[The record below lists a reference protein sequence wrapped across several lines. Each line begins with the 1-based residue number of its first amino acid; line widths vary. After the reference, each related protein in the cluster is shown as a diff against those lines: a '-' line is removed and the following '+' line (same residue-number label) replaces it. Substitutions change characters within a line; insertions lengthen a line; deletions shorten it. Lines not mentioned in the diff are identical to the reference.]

1 MMQGGQASGT
11 ADLDQLVRSARE
23 QIAAAPDEATLEQLR
38 IDLLGKKG
46 VMTATLRG
54 LGSLPLDQRA
64 ARGARANAVK
74 NEIESMLTAR
84 AGALADA
91 RLETI
96 GEREWMDVTF
106 VPALARRGHLHP
118 LSLILRDVKAIFS
131 RIGYEVALGP
141 EVEDDFHNFEA
152 LNIPAEHPAR
162 DTMDSFYLEPY
173 PLLLRTH
180 TSPVQI
186 RYMQSHKPPIRI
198 IAPGAVYRRDATDPS
213 HASQFYQFEGLV
225 VDHDIRLSDLK
236 GTIEYFAR
244 SLFGPD
250 RRIRIV
256 GDHFP
261 FTEPSIAAA
270 VSCGICA
277 GAGCRSCKGGWLEI
291 LGAGMVHPQ
300 VLRNGGVDPDHYA
313 GFAFGAGLDR
323 LAMLKYNVSDLRLF
337 LENDVRFLRQF

>member
-1 MMQGGQASGT
+1 MKQGVVG
-11 ADLDQLVRSARE
+11 E
-23 QIAAAPDEATLEQLR
+23 LEQLR
-38 IDLLGKKG
+38 TSARERVDAATDHKALEDLRVGLLGKKG
-46 VMTATLRG
+46 
-54 LGSLPLDQRA
+54 
-64 ARGARANAVK
+64 
-74 NEIESMLTAR
+74 ELTAVLRQLGTLPAAER
-84 AGALADA
+84 AGAGAQANQLKEDIFGWISERQGA
-91 RLETI
+91 LEAKRYTAL
-96 GEREWMDVTF
+96 GDTEWVDVTF
-106 VPALARRGHLHP
+106 MPNPVRRGHLHP
-118 LSLILRDVKAIFS
+118 LTLILREVKAIFS
-131 RIGYEVALGP
+131 RLGYEVALGP
-141 EVEDDFHNFEA
+141 QVEDEFHNFEA

-162 DTMDSFYLEPY
+162 DTMDSFYVDADQ
-173 PLLLRTH
+173 LLLRTH

-186 RYMQSHKPPIRI
+186 RFMQSHKPPIRI

-213 HASQFYQFEGLV
+213 HGSQFYQFEGLA

-244 SLFGPD
+244 SLFGPE

-261 FTEPSIAAA
+261 FTEPSIGAA
-270 VSCGICA
+270 VSCGLCG

-300 VLRNGGVDPDHYA
+300 VLRNGGIDPDHYS

-323 LAMLKYNVSDLRLF
+323 LAMLKYNVTDLRVF

>member
-1 MMQGGQASGT
+1 MQGVAGELQRLRA
-11 ADLDQLVRSARE
+11 SARE
-23 QIAAAPDEATLEQLR
+23 RIESATDLKALEDLR
-38 IDLLGKKG
+38 VSLLGKKG
-46 VMTATLRG
+46 ELTTILRQ
-54 LGSLPLDQRA
+54 LGSLPASDRA
-64 ARGARANAVK
+64 A
-74 NEIESMLTAR
+74 
-84 AGALADA
+84 AGAEANQLKDDIFGWITDRMGGLEA
-91 RLETI
+91 RRHTALGDT
-96 GEREWMDVTF
+96 EWVDLTF
-106 VPALARRGHLHP
+106 VPNPVRRGHLHP
-118 LSLILRDVKAIFS
+118 LTLILREVKAIFS
-131 RIGYEVALGP
+131 RLGYEVALGP
-141 EVEDDFHNFEA
+141 QVEDEFHNFEA

-162 DTMDSFYLEPY
+162 DTMDSFYVEADDM
-173 PLLLRTH
+173 LLRTH

-213 HASQFYQFEGLV
+213 HGSQFYQVEGLV

-244 SLFGPD
+244 SLFGPE

-261 FTEPSIAAA
+261 FTEPSIGAA
-270 VSCGICA
+270 VSCGICG

-300 VLRNGGVDPDHYA
+300 VLRNGGIDPEHYS

>member
-1 MMQGGQASGT
+1 MKQGVVG
-11 ADLDQLVRSARE
+11 E
-23 QIAAAPDEATLEQLR
+23 LEQLR
-38 IDLLGKKG
+38 ASARQRVDAATDIKSLEELRVGLLGKKG
-46 VMTATLRG
+46 ELTGILRQ
-54 LGSLPLDQRA
+54 LGSLPAAERA
-64 ARGARANAVK
+64 A
-74 NEIESMLTAR
+74 
-84 AGALADA
+84 AGAEANQLKDDIFGWISERQGA
-91 RLETI
+91 LEAKRHTTL
-96 GEREWMDVTF
+96 GDTEWVDMSF
-106 VPALARRGHLHP
+106 VPNPVRRGHLHP
-118 LSLILRDVKAIFS
+118 LTLILREVKAIFS
-131 RIGYEVALGP
+131 RLGYEVALGP
-141 EVEDDFHNFEA
+141 QVEDEFHNFEA

-162 DTMDSFYLEPY
+162 DTMDSFYVDVDH
-173 PLLLRTH
+173 LLLRTH

-213 HASQFYQFEGLV
+213 HGSQFYQFEGLA

-261 FTEPSIAAA
+261 FTEPSIGAA
-270 VSCGICA
+270 VSCGLCD

-300 VLRNGGVDPDHYA
+300 VLRNGGIDPEHFS

-323 LAMLKYNVSDLRLF
+323 LAMLRYNVTDLRVF

>member
-1 MMQGGQASGT
+1 MSVNVD
-11 ADLDQLVRSARE
+11 DLDA
-23 QIAAAPDEATLEQLR
+23 IAADVRQRVAAAQNLAALEQLR
-38 IDLLGKKG
+38 IEILGKKG
-46 VMTATLRG
+46 RLTAALRSV
-54 LGSLPLDQRA
+54 GSLPADQRA
-64 ARGARANAVK
+64 TAGARANALK
-74 NEIESMLTAR
+74 AEIDALLAR
-84 AGALADA
+84 RAAEIQAAQLGSL
-91 RLETI
+91 
-96 GEREWMDVTF
+96 GEREWTDLSL
-106 VPALARRGHLHP
+106 VPMPVRRGHLHP
-118 LSLILRDVKAIFS
+118 LTLILREVKAIFS

-141 EVEDDFHNFEA
+141 QVEDEFHNFEA

-162 DTMDSFYLEPY
+162 DTMDSFYVDGGRM
-173 PLLLRTH
+173 LLRTH

-186 RYMQSHKPPIRI
+186 RYMKSHKPPIRI
-198 IAPGAVYRRDATDPS
+198 IAPGTVYRRDATDPS
-213 HASQFYQFEGLV
+213 HASQFHQVEGLV

-244 SLFGPD
+244 SLFGAD

-261 FTEPSIAAA
+261 FTEPSIGAA
-270 VSCGICA
+270 VSCGLC
-277 GAGCRSCKGGWLEI
+277 GGTGCRSCKRGWLEI

-300 VLRNGGVDPDHYA
+300 VLRNGGIDPDRYS

>member
-1 MMQGGQASGT
+1 MKQGVVG
-11 ADLDQLVRSARE
+11 D
-23 QIAAAPDEATLEQLR
+23 LEQLR
-38 IDLLGKKG
+38 ASARERIDAASDQKTLEDLRVGLLGKKG
-46 VMTATLRG
+46 ELTGVLRQ
-54 LGSLPLDQRA
+54 LGSLPAAERA
-64 ARGARANAVK
+64 A
-74 NEIESMLTAR
+74 
-84 AGALADA
+84 AGAAANQLKEDILGWISA
-91 RLETI
+91 RQSALEAKRHTAL
-96 GEREWMDVTF
+96 GDTEWVDMTF
-106 VPALARRGHLHP
+106 VPNPVRRGHLHP
-118 LSLILRDVKAIFS
+118 LTLILREVKAIFS
-131 RIGYEVALGP
+131 RLGYEVALGP
-141 EVEDDFHNFEA
+141 EVEDEFHNFEA

-162 DTMDSFYLEPY
+162 DTMDSFYVDVDN
-173 PLLLRTH
+173 LLLRTH

-186 RYMQSHKPPIRI
+186 RYMQGDKPPIRI

-213 HASQFYQFEGLV
+213 HGSQFYQFEGLV

-244 SLFGPD
+244 SLFGPE

-261 FTEPSIAAA
+261 FTEPSIGAA
-270 VSCGICA
+270 VSCGLCG

-300 VLRNGGVDPDHYA
+300 VLRNGGIDSEQFS

-323 LAMLKYNVSDLRLF
+323 LAMLKYNVTDLRVF

>member
-1 MMQGGQASGT
+1 LTQGVAGELQRLRA
-11 ADLDQLVRSARE
+11 SARE
-23 QIAAAPDEATLEQLR
+23 RIEAASDRKALEDLR
-38 IDLLGKKG
+38 VSLLGKKG
-46 VMTATLRG
+46 ELTAILRQ
-54 LGSLPLDQRA
+54 LGSLPAGDRA
-64 ARGARANAVK
+64 AAGSEANQLKEDIFQWITERMGGLEAK
-74 NEIESMLTAR
+74 RHTAL
-84 AGALADA
+84 GD
-91 RLETI
+91 T
-96 GEREWMDVTF
+96 EWVDLTF
-106 VPALARRGHLHP
+106 VPNPVRRGHLHP
-118 LSLILRDVKAIFS
+118 LTLILREVKAIFS
-131 RIGYEVALGP
+131 RLGYEVALGP
-141 EVEDDFHNFEA
+141 QVEDEFHNFEA
-152 LNIPAEHPAR
+152 LNIPEEHPAR
-162 DTMDSFYLEPY
+162 DTMDSFYVEADH
-173 PLLLRTH
+173 LLLRTH

-213 HASQFYQFEGLV
+213 HGSQFYQFEGLV

-261 FTEPSIAAA
+261 FTEPSIGAA
-270 VSCGICA
+270 VSCGICG

-300 VLRNGGVDPDHYA
+300 VLRNGGIDPEHYS

-323 LAMLKYNVSDLRLF
+323 LAMLKYNVTDLRQF

>member
-1 MMQGGQASGT
+1 MKQGVVG
-11 ADLDQLVRSARE
+11 E
-23 QIAAAPDEATLEQLR
+23 LEQLR
-38 IDLLGKKG
+38 ASARQRVDAATDTKALEELRVGLLGKKG
-46 VMTATLRG
+46 ELTGILRQ
-54 LGSLPLDQRA
+54 LGSLPAGERA
-64 ARGARANAVK
+64 
-74 NEIESMLTAR
+74 T
-84 AGALADA
+84 AGAEANQLKDDIFGWISERQGA
-91 RLETI
+91 LEAKRHTTL
-96 GEREWMDVTF
+96 GDTEWVDMSF
-106 VPALARRGHLHP
+106 VPNPVRRGHLHP
-118 LSLILRDVKAIFS
+118 LTLILREVKAIFS
-131 RIGYEVALGP
+131 RLGYEVALGP
-141 EVEDDFHNFEA
+141 QVEDEFHNFEA

-162 DTMDSFYLEPY
+162 DTMDSFYVDVDH
-173 PLLLRTH
+173 LLLRTH

-213 HASQFYQFEGLV
+213 HGSQFYQFEGLA

-261 FTEPSIAAA
+261 FTEPSIGAA
-270 VSCGICA
+270 VSCGLCD

-300 VLRNGGVDPDHYA
+300 VLRNGGIDPEHFS

-323 LAMLKYNVSDLRLF
+323 LAMLRYNVTDLRVF

>member
-1 MMQGGQASGT
+1 MKQGVVG
-11 ADLDQLVRSARE
+11 E
-23 QIAAAPDEATLEQLR
+23 LEQLR
-38 IDLLGKKG
+38 ASARERVDAATDHKALEDLRVSLLGKKG
-46 VMTATLRG
+46 ELTAVLRQLGTL
-54 LGSLPLDQRA
+54 PAAERA
-64 ARGARANAVK
+64 A
-74 NEIESMLTAR
+74 
-84 AGALADA
+84 AGAQANQLKEDIFGWISKRQGA
-91 RLETI
+91 LEAKRYTAL
-96 GEREWMDVTF
+96 GDTEWVDVTF
-106 VPALARRGHLHP
+106 VPDPVRRGHLHP
-118 LSLILRDVKAIFS
+118 LTLILREVKAIFS
-131 RIGYEVALGP
+131 RLGYEVALGP
-141 EVEDDFHNFEA
+141 QVEDEFHNFEA

-162 DTMDSFYLEPY
+162 DTMDSFYVDADQ
-173 PLLLRTH
+173 LLLRTH

-213 HASQFYQFEGLV
+213 HGSQFYQFEGLA

-244 SLFGPD
+244 SLFGPE

-261 FTEPSIAAA
+261 FTEPSIGAA
-270 VSCGICA
+270 VSCGLCG

-300 VLRNGGVDPDHYA
+300 VLRNGGIDPDHYS

-323 LAMLKYNVSDLRLF
+323 LAMLKYNVTDLRVF

>member
-1 MMQGGQASGT
+1 LTQGVAGELERLRA
-11 ADLDQLVRSARE
+11 SARE
-23 QIAAAPDEATLEQLR
+23 RIESATDQKGLEDLR
-38 IDLLGKKG
+38 VAMLGKKG
-46 VMTATLRG
+46 ELTTILRQLGTL
-54 LGSLPLDQRA
+54 PAADRA
-64 ARGARANAVK
+64 AAGSEANQLKEDIFQWISERMGGLEAK
-74 NEIESMLTAR
+74 RRTAL
-84 AGALADA
+84 GD
-91 RLETI
+91 T
-96 GEREWMDVTF
+96 EWVDLTF
-106 VPALARRGHLHP
+106 VPNPVRRGHLHP
-118 LSLILRDVKAIFS
+118 LTLILREVKAIFS
-131 RIGYEVALGP
+131 RLGYEVALGP
-141 EVEDDFHNFEA
+141 QVEDEFHNFEA
-152 LNIPAEHPAR
+152 LNIPEEHPAR
-162 DTMDSFYLEPY
+162 DTMDSFYVEADS
-173 PLLLRTH
+173 LLLRTH

-213 HASQFYQFEGLV
+213 HGSQFYQFEGLV

-261 FTEPSIAAA
+261 FTDPSIGAA
-270 VSCGICA
+270 VSCGICG

-300 VLRNGGVDPDHYA
+300 VLRNGGIDPEHYS

-323 LAMLKYNVSDLRLF
+323 LAMLKYNVTDLRLF

>member
-1 MMQGGQASGT
+1 MKQGVVGELERLRAT
-11 ADLDQLVRSARE
+11 AWERVQSATD
-23 QIAAAPDEATLEQLR
+23 PKTLESLR
-38 IDLLGKKG
+38 VGLLGKKG
-46 VMTATLRG
+46 ELTTVLRQV
-54 LGSLPLDQRA
+54 GSLPA
-64 ARGARANAVK
+64 AERSA
-74 NEIESMLTAR
+74 
-84 AGALADA
+84 AGAEANQLKDDIFRWIAERMGGLEAKRRDA
-91 RLETI
+91 LGDT
-96 GEREWMDVTF
+96 EWVDMTF
-106 VPALARRGHLHP
+106 VPNPVRRGHLHP
-118 LSLILRDVKAIFS
+118 LTLMLREVKAIFS
-131 RIGYEVALGP
+131 RLGYEVALGP
-141 EVEDDFHNFEA
+141 QVEDEFHNFEA
-152 LNIPAEHPAR
+152 LNIPPDHPAR
-162 DTMDSFYLEPY
+162 DTMDSFYVGADQ
-173 PLLLRTH
+173 LLLRTH

-186 RYMQSHKPPIRI
+186 RYMQSHQPPIRI

-213 HASQFYQFEGLV
+213 HGSQFYQIEGLV

-261 FTEPSIAAA
+261 FTEPSIGAA
-270 VSCGICA
+270 VSCGIC
-277 GAGCRSCKGGWLEI
+277 GGKGCRSCKRGWLEI

-300 VLRNGGVDPDHYA
+300 VLRNGGIDPADYS

>member
-1 MMQGGQASGT
+1 LTQGVAGELQRLRA
-11 ADLDQLVRSARE
+11 SARDRIE
-23 QIAAAPDEATLEQLR
+23 SASDHKALEELR
-38 IDLLGKKG
+38 VSLLGKKG
-46 VMTATLRG
+46 ELTAILRQ
-54 LGSLPLDQRA
+54 LGSLPAAERA
-64 ARGARANAVK
+64 AAGSEANQLKEDISQWITERMAGLEAK
-74 NEIESMLTAR
+74 RHTAL
-84 AGALADA
+84 GD
-91 RLETI
+91 T
-96 GEREWMDVTF
+96 EWVDLTF
-106 VPALARRGHLHP
+106 VPNPVRRGHLHP
-118 LSLILRDVKAIFS
+118 LTLILREVKAIFS
-131 RIGYEVALGP
+131 RLGYEVALGP
-141 EVEDDFHNFEA
+141 QVEDEFHNFEA
-152 LNIPAEHPAR
+152 LNIPEEHPAR
-162 DTMDSFYLEPY
+162 DTMDSFYVEADH
-173 PLLLRTH
+173 LLLRTH

-186 RYMQSHKPPIRI
+186 RFMQSHKPPIRI

-213 HASQFYQFEGLV
+213 HGSQFYQFEGLV

-244 SLFGPD
+244 SLFGPE

-261 FTEPSIAAA
+261 FTEPSIGAA
-270 VSCGICA
+270 VSCGICG

-300 VLRNGGVDPDHYA
+300 VLRNGGIDPEHYS